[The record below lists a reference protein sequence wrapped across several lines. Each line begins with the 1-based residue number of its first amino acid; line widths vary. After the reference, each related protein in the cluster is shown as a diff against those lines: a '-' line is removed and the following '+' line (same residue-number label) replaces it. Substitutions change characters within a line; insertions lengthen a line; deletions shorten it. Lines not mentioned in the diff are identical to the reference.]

1 MRRERERERERE
13 LGGEPVMTDLLR
25 GDLHFALVLE
35 EEFQDR
41 LHHAWNVDL
50 EFVPHPGHYLLYEE
64 NDGVLEVLVLGRP
77 ELLGDEG
84 GAEREGEMEEKEW
97 RERERWKRRNGE
109 REGKRSR
116 ERERDGREGM
126 EREREG
132 GAERGKRRNGER
144 GKRRNRERGKR
155 RNGERGKRRNGERG
169 SSRSRKRER
178 WKRGREG
185 RTFV

>member
-1 MRRERERERERE
+1 
-13 LGGEPVMTDLLR
+13 MTDLLR

-84 GAEREGEMEEKEW
+84 GAERGREMEEKEW
-97 RERERWKRRNGE
+97 REREKEEQREGERWKRRNGE

-116 ERERDGREGM
+116 EREREG
-126 EREREG
+126 
-132 GAERGKRRNGER
+132 
-144 GKRRNRERGKR
+144 RRNRERGR
-155 RNGERGKRRNGERG
+155 RKEEQ
-169 SSRSRKRER
+169 E
-178 WKRGREG
+178 
-185 RTFV
+185 